1 MKIDN
6 GILIDNKSIEEIIL
20 NKKVDFS
27 KFTDNDIYNALE
39 KSFLNEYDFAA
50 LLSPVAIKHIEKIA
64 YKAKKETSRY
74 FGNNVSMYTPL
85 YISNYCVN
93 HCTYCGFNCTNQI
106 NRGKL
111 TFEEIEREY
120 NIIASSGL
128 REILILTG
136 ESRVHADLDYI
147 GESVRIAKK
156 YFSTIGI
163 EIYPLDTEEYKFIHE
178 CGADFVSVYQETY
191 NKELYKQVHLKG
203 PKSNFEYRL
212 NSQERA
218 LLGGMRGVSFGSL
231 LGLGDYRE
239 DSFYAGLHAY
249 HIQKK
254 YPSSEISFSVPR
266 IRPYIN
272 NSSSNPKDVHELQLL
287 QVMLAFRLFIPFSGL
302 SISTRE
308 NENFRNNVIGLCA
321 TKISAGVKTS
331 VGGHD
336 EEQKG
341 DEQFQISDNRS
352 VNEIREYIY
361 KKGLQ
366 PVFTDYLYV

>member
-85 YISNYCVN
+85 YISNYCVI

-212 NSQERA
+212 NSKERA
-218 LLGGMRGVSFGSL
+218 LLDGMRGVSFDSL
-231 LGLGDYRE
+231 LCLDDYHE
-239 DSFYAGLHAY
+239 ESF
-249 HIQKK
+249 
-254 YPSSEISFSVPR
+254 
-266 IRPYIN
+266 
-272 NSSSNPKDVHELQLL
+272 
-287 QVMLAFRLFIPFSGL
+287 
-302 SISTRE
+302 
-308 NENFRNNVIGLCA
+308 
-321 TKISAGVKTS
+321 
-331 VGGHD
+331 
-336 EEQKG
+336 
-341 DEQFQISDNRS
+341 
-352 VNEIREYIY
+352 
-361 KKGLQ
+361 
-366 PVFTDYLYV
+366 